1 MEPSGGGNEES
12 TAPSGEAEAGGGAT
26 VVVTGPTLPE
36 PTEGE
41 RIPAPHEGGP
51 TTPDRSIYT
60 VWTSPTEHHL
70 VFVHEGDEERY
81 LALHRRIEELASN
94 LPDRAGSATLA
105 LRLNQSSRWFPPPVL
120 WLALGLVFVVI
131 RRPRNALAMS
141 TPALAAFIV
150 IVLSALAIAAIP
162 HYSVPVAPAFLLFG
176 AAAMFA
182 PGGRAREGGSTR
194 VP

>member
-1 MEPSGGGNEES
+1 MVDGR
-12 TAPSGEAEAGGGAT
+12 
-26 VVVTGPTLPE
+26 TLPE

-81 LALHRRIEELASN
+81 QALHRRIEELAGN
-94 LPDRAGSATLA
+94 LPDRAGNATLA

-120 WLALGLVFVVI
+120 WLALGLVCLVI
-131 RRPRNALAMS
+131 RRPGNALAMS

-162 HYSVPVAPAFLLFG
+162 HYSVPVAPAFFLLG
-176 AAAMFA
+176 AAAMLA
-182 PGGRAREGGSTR
+182 PAARARTSGSAR
-194 VP
+194 VS